1 MIFFWYFY
9 NLTTKFNPMKRIVLS
24 FLFFLLCF
32 STTVLKANDAEG
44 SGHDVG
50 FSIGPNFALT
60 DLGGANKIGSP
71 FIRDIDFKA
80 TRYCIS
86 AFYRYNVNKIFA
98 VRANLMYGMLKAD
111 DRNTDGRPP
120 RIENGVYQSPD
131 DSWFRARRNLNF
143 ETHIFEFQALAEVNL
158 KKYLHDE
165 AKGSKERWAPYIG
178 AGLGFFYFNPYTYLQ
193 DELGNK
199 SGSKIRLKPLG
210 TEGQNIGYKKPYS
223 NFQFDLMAV
232 VGIKYNITEKFSMA
246 LEGMYHQTFTDY
258 LDDVSGSYVNP
269 QDVPSMG
276 STAGIL
282 QNRVSTGRYPENE
295 HNYVEG
301 QYDNVTGLLKPSG
314 IGQQRGDKKD
324 NDQFFHVQLTFS
336 FTIGPSGKKL
346 GFGSCGKRNP
356 YHHKFNCPKW

>member
-1 MIFFWYFY
+1 
-9 NLTTKFNPMKRIVLS
+9 MKKVISCLLFITLL
-24 FLFFLLCF
+24 FLCDY
-32 STTVLKANDAEG
+32 SKANDAEG

-71 FIRDIDFKA
+71 FLRDVDFKA

-120 RIENGVYQSPD
+120 APGQSPD

-143 ETHIFEFQALAEVNL
+143 ETHMFEFQAIGEVNL
-158 KKYLHDE
+158 KKYIHNE
-165 AKGSKERWAPYIG
+165 AKGSKERWAPYLG
-178 AGLGFFYFNPYTYLQ
+178 AGLGFFYFNPYTYEQ
-193 DELGNK
+193 DAAGNK
-199 SGSKIRLKPLG
+199 IGSKIKLRPLG
-210 TEGQNIGYKKPYS
+210 TEGQTIGYKKMYS
-223 NFQFDLMAV
+223 NFQFDLMALL
-232 VGIKYNITEKFSMA
+232 GIKYNVTELFSIA
-246 LEGMYHQTFTDY
+246 LEGVYHQTFTDY

-269 QDVPSMG
+269 QDVSSM
-276 STAGIL
+276 SPIAQVL
-282 QNRVSTGRYPENE
+282 QNRVNTGRYPQNE

-301 QYDNVTGLLKPSG
+301 QKDVVTGNLKPIG

-336 FTIGPSGKKL
+336 FSLGATGKRL

-356 YHHKFNCPKW
+356 YHHKFACPKW